1 MAQPKHK
8 TKDGVENDQIDE
20 TSRISS
26 VTGQD
31 LLDLFNRLGVP
42 QDLVDGM
49 KGDDLDWVGEMC
61 KDDEANDFLSWITD
75 PQNASYEENI
85 LTDEELE
92 KWDRLQIERPT
103 AILSGERLHDALK
116 AIGYLYI
123 FN

>member
-1 MAQPKHK
+1 
-8 TKDGVENDQIDE
+8 
-20 TSRISS
+20 
-26 VTGQD
+26 
-31 LLDLFNRLGVP
+31 
-42 QDLVDGM
+42 
-49 KGDDLDWVGEMC
+49 MC
-61 KDDEANDFLSWITD
+61 KDNEAKDFLSWITD

-123 FN
+123 FNPNTQNSTSRPYYVNDFTQAFNKVQIVYFLFYLGRTRHSWKKKKLCKRLMRHCDQ

>member
-1 MAQPKHK
+1 
-8 TKDGVENDQIDE
+8 
-20 TSRISS
+20 
-26 VTGQD
+26 
-31 LLDLFNRLGVP
+31 
-42 QDLVDGM
+42 
-49 KGDDLDWVGEMC
+49 MC
-61 KDDEANDFLSWITD
+61 KDDEAKDFLSWITD

-123 FN
+123 FNPNTQNSTSRRYYVKTLLRHSTKCRLFIFYFI

>member
-1 MAQPKHK
+1 
-8 TKDGVENDQIDE
+8 
-20 TSRISS
+20 
-26 VTGQD
+26 
-31 LLDLFNRLGVP
+31 
-42 QDLVDGM
+42 
-49 KGDDLDWVGEMC
+49 MC
-61 KDDEANDFLSWITD
+61 KDNEAKDFLSWITD

-123 FN
+123 FNPNTKIAQVAHIMLILDFTRAFNKVQIVYLLFYLGMMRHSWKKKKLCKRLMRHCDQ